1 MNQAAATARSTAIVQ
16 SDRLVYG
23 MPPGGVSARIHPDLT
38 FLMGGCLYETVWYP
52 WILVSN

>member
-1 MNQAAATARSTAIVQ
+1 VNQAAATARSTAIVQ

-38 FLMGGCLYETVWYP
+38 FLMGGACMKP
-52 WILVSN
+52 FGIHGS